1 VKDNISKIKS
11 CIQDLNATDYND
23 YNWSKW
29 PTK

>member
-1 VKDNISKIKS
+1 MLKIVSKIKS